1 MSSPKNAA
9 PHKFSPS
16 PARKPRI
23 PLVEALKRL
32 PDFRVAGRVKFPL
45 WEVLSIVVC
54 SMICGGT
61 SYYDHELF
69 GKEKS
74 AFLRRFLPLKNGTPS
89 HDQFRYIL
97 RNLDPRRFNA
107 ALLDWALGLVE
118 LAGDTLAIDGKTLRR
133 AFGEDGRRPC
143 VVSALSGKHQ
153 IVIAQVKADEK
164 SNEITAVPA
173 LLEMLFL
180 EGCIVSID
188 AAGCQKG
195 HVEKIV
201 ERKGDYIIS
210 LKGNQSTMHDEI
222 RAYMLDP
229 KFRDS
234 FAVASTVECA
244 RGKVETRT
252 CWQTGNLDWF
262 EDKPKW
268 KGLRSACMVR
278 NEIYHKK
285 TGRTT
290 EEVRFFISSL
300 PVDPERALGAIR
312 SHWGVE
318 AMHWVLDMEF
328 DEDHSR
334 ARDGHSAENLAML
347 RHLVINVLRADK
359 SIFGGINRKRKELM
373 WNDGKLFRVVT
384 SA

>member
-1 MSSPKNAA
+1 MSSPNNAA
-9 PHKFSPS
+9 MQNPPTPS
-16 PARKPRI
+16 ARKPRI
-23 PLVEALKRL
+23 PLAEALKRV

-74 AFLRRFLPLKNGTPS
+74 AFLRRFLPLRNGTPS

-97 RNLDPRRFNA
+97 RKLDPRRFNA
-107 ALLDWALGLVE
+107 ALLDWALGVVE
-118 LAGDTLAIDGKTLRR
+118 LADDTLAIDGKTLRR
-133 AFGEDGRRPC
+133 AFGGDGRRPC

-153 IVIAQVKADEK
+153 IVVAQVKADEK

-195 HVEKIV
+195 HVGKIV
-201 ERKGDYIIS
+201 ERKGDYVIS

-229 KFRDS
+229 RFRDT
-234 FAVASTVECA
+234 FAVARTVDCA

-252 CWQTGNLDWF
+252 CWQTGDLDWF
-262 EDKPKW
+262 KDKPEW

-278 NEIYHKK
+278 NEVCHKK
-285 TGRTT
+285 TGKTT

-300 PVDPERALGAIR
+300 PVDPGRALAAIR
-312 SHWGVE
+312 AHWGVE

-347 RHLVINVLRADK
+347 RHLAINVLRVDK
-359 SIFGGINRKRKELM
+359 SIFGGINRKRKELT
-373 WNDGKLFRVVT
+373 WNDEKLFRVVT